1 MSQSGDTSL
10 ERGTDMKE
18 LRLREYG
25 TRAILADIPA
35 KDLNKWCDQ
44 AGYLPHSKTA
54 RGYIVIKCTT
64 PPSQPLPVQQQQA
77 RDGALIDAM
86 RVELRRRLADRNT
99 KGYWGVNARAWAH
112 KLVRDIR
119 KLEGE

>member
-1 MSQSGDTSL
+1 MPEYSTCIAHEFNSL
-10 ERGTDMKE
+10 ERGTDMKTE
-18 LRLREYG
+18 LQL
-25 TRAILADIPA
+25 T
-35 KDLNKWCDQ
+35 
-44 AGYLPHSKTA
+44 
-54 RGYIVIKCTT
+54 
-64 PPSQPLPVQQQQA
+64 
-77 RDGALIDAM
+77 IDAM

>member
-1 MSQSGDTSL
+1 
-10 ERGTDMKE
+10 MKTE
-18 LRLREYG
+18 LQL
-25 TRAILADIPA
+25 T
-35 KDLNKWCDQ
+35 
-44 AGYLPHSKTA
+44 
-54 RGYIVIKCTT
+54 
-64 PPSQPLPVQQQQA
+64 
-77 RDGALIDAM
+77 IDAM